1 MQFFDLSGADGRR
14 FSPFGWRVRM
24 ALAHVG
30 LERKADVEL
39 VTFSQKYKLGFSG
52 QNLVP
57 VIKDGK
63 QVIFDS
69 WNIASYIDETY
80 GAESALFGGMG
91 GKSTSR
97 FIASWVDSQV
107 HPLIAQCVVR
117 DILDV
122 IDPADHEYF
131 RASREKRFGMP
142 LEKIVKNRDN
152 TKSTLKRILYPLRKT
167 LETAPFIG
175 GTSATFSDYSIF
187 GALMW
192 ARVTSSFELLDSDD
206 PICNWRERMLDLFDG
221 LGRTELSPPRA

>member
-1 MQFFDLSGADGRR
+1 MQFFDLSGANGRR

-30 LERKADVEL
+30 LEQKADVEL
-39 VTFSQKYKLGFSG
+39 VTFSQKHKLDFSG

-57 VIKDGK
+57 VIKDRD

-69 WNIASYIDETY
+69 WRIASYIDATY
-80 GAESALFGGMG
+80 GTENSLFGGTD

-97 FIASWVDSQV
+97 FIASWVDSQI

-122 IDPADHEYF
+122 IDPADREYF

-142 LEKIVKNRDN
+142 LEQIVENRDD
-152 TKSTLKRILYPLRKT
+152 TKANLKRTLYPLRKA
-167 LETAPFIG
+167 LEVAPFIG
-175 GTSATFSDYSIF
+175 GTLATFSDYAVF

-192 ARVTSSFELLDSDD
+192 ARVTSSFELLESDD
-206 PICNWRERMLDLFDG
+206 PICTWRERMLDLFDS
-221 LGRTELSPPRA
+221 LGRTELSPHA